1 MEDITTDI
9 TPHVHG
15 RRTTG
20 PARRSTKGQWTP
32 QEDDQLCKA
41 VERFK
46 AKNWKKI
53 AECFKDRTDVQCLHR
68 WQKVLNPQLV
78 KGPWTKEEDEE
89 LIQLVQQLGPQK
101 WSTIAQ
107 RLPGRIGK
115 QCRERWHNHL
125 NPAINKEA
133 WTEEEE
139 LMLIQA
145 HKVYGNKWA
154 ELSKFFPGRTDNAV
168 KNHWHSS
175 VKKKVGASGLLSH
188 SQTSSTTQQQ
198 CAAAAA
204 EETSTFVRCSVVK
217 DEEDQPPAPCDS
229 SSNNFIDQN
238 NECSDKGQGND
249 FSRESEFI
257 DRIDQDHEAVSLNAV
272 GFDGAFNQ
280 VNDDTSQSYYHP
292 FESEPKQEQDVSF
305 NNDAVDGNLHQQ
317 QQGEGGGLSYVPPR
331 LDIPPFLSCDLIETC
346 NTDYSPLGIRQLM
359 MNNYCPWDLLLSP
372 SSPTPQPVFT
382 STQSIFNKRHRD
394 LLSPSDNP
402 SQKKQPLFQ
411 DKENFNPAAAAAHE
425 MLQNKPLVEQEDP
438 FSSPDNVAMKSDTPA
453 DATASENPCVTPH
466 NNNSNNAA
474 YLLVKAGSSHLAP
487 LEITVDNPALGMFG
501 EESPSAWNS
510 PWSSFLPGPRLDTDI
525 TIEDIGYFTSPGE
538 ISYDALGLMKQL
550 SEHTASAYA
559 NAREVLGDETPD
571 SVLKRRFTEKEREL
585 NTLSERRMLDFSECG
600 SPRKDITFSSPS
612 SYLLKGFRTL
622 R

>member
-125 NPAINKEA
+125 N
-133 WTEEEE
+133 
-139 LMLIQA
+139 
-145 HKVYGNKWA
+145 
-154 ELSKFFPGRTDNAV
+154 
-168 KNHWHSS
+168 
-175 VKKKVGASGLLSH
+175 
-188 SQTSSTTQQQ
+188 
-198 CAAAAA
+198 
-204 EETSTFVRCSVVK
+204 
-217 DEEDQPPAPCDS
+217 PAPCDS

-612 SYLLKGFRTL
+612 SYLLKGFR
-622 R
+622 

>member
-1 MEDITTDI
+1 MEDITTTDI

-68 WQKVLNPQLV
+68 WQKVLNPQL
-78 KGPWTKEEDEE
+78 EDEE

-154 ELSKFFPGRTDNAV
+154 ELSKFLPGRTDNAV

-175 VKKKVGASGLLSH
+175 VKKKKVGASGLLSH
-188 SQTSSTTQQQ
+188 SQTSSRTQQQ
-198 CAAAAA
+198 CAA
-204 EETSTFVRCSVVK
+204 FVRCSVVK
-217 DEEDQPPAPCDS
+217 DEEDQPCDS

-238 NECSDKGQGND
+238 NECSDKND

-272 GFDGAFNQ
+272 GFDGPLFNQ
-280 VNDDTSQSYYHP
+280 VNNDDTYINSQSYYHP
-292 FESEPKQEQDVSF
+292 FESEPPKQEQDVSF
-305 NNDAVDGNLHQQ
+305 NNDGNLHQQ
-317 QQGEGGGLSYVPPR
+317 KGEGGGLSYVPPR

-394 LLSPSDNP
+394 LLSPSDSP
-402 SQKKQPLFQ
+402 SQKKPPLFQ
-411 DKENFNPAAAAAHE
+411 DKENFNPAAAHE

-453 DATASENPCVTPH
+453 DAAASENPCVTPH
-466 NNNSNNAA
+466 NNSNNAA
-474 YLLVKAGSSHLAP
+474 AYLLGKAGSSHLAP

-538 ISYDALGLMKQL
+538 RSYDALGLMKQL

-585 NTLSERRMLDFSECG
+585 NILSERRMLDFSECG

-612 SYLLKGFRTL
+612 SYLLKGFR
-622 R
+622 